1 MAVINELNSAP
12 YFDDFSPETKDFLR
26 ILFRPGYA
34 VQARE
39 LNQLQAILQTQVE
52 RFGNHIFK
60 DGSIVIGGMTTIDT
74 KTAKYLK
81 IQDNFNG
88 DEVEVDEFVGK
99 EITGAGGAKGL
110 VVAVADNDDDTP
122 GDPKTLIYKPLNG
135 LPFVES
141 EQINATGVSALVA
154 ASSFNGPSSTVSI
167 DSGIFYTK
175 GIFVINNQQTTYLDK
190 YSNTPD
196 KKAGLISEI
205 DLIDESDDS
214 TLLDNANGSYN
225 YAAPGAHRLKINLIL
240 AAKNLS
246 FTTDADKFIE
256 LLEVRSGSLY
266 KQITRPIYSE
276 IERTLAR
283 RTFDESGDYTV
294 KPFILDLQN
303 HPTDNTKLRAY
314 LESGKG
320 YVKGYEFETI
330 ARQSVDINKARD
342 FETYSGYDVPL
353 NYGNYVIVT
362 LDEGYPDIS
371 SFETLKLYTASSEI
385 GSCQVSSIKIHN
397 ANTSPLQYKLYL
409 FNITLTSGTFSSV
422 RSVRNVAG
430 TKIFPLESPYTLY
443 ETDLRS
449 YVFKSGLNSLKTF
462 TDGLGAA
469 DTDYSTKRVFANRT
483 VTANSV
489 SIQTANSSERFQGTA
504 GSAQDTTTKNEHYIV
519 IDDTTGEQLTTYTLT
534 LDAPGGAS
542 VQTATFAFTSQS
554 NPISIIASVNVNNS
568 LSRAKTKVSVKTH
581 TGTAQAGTS
590 STITLASTASVAN
603 DFYNNCKIKLIS
615 GTGSGATTYTITG
628 YVGSTRVATISGTF
642 STTPNTSTVYQI
654 APPTGAS
661 DDLANGRKYSA
672 NSSGT
677 ISLGKADGIRIIK
690 IVNSTTQDDWF
701 DNSKDVTN
709 KYSFDN
715 GQRDFSYEFA
725 SITLSP
731 GQTPPTGA
739 IVIFY
744 EYFSS
749 TGSGFFNVDSY
760 TDYDDVP
767 NYVSSTGEI
776 LDLRN
781 CIDFRPVRDTSTTY
795 ASNNLPIARTN
806 MNADISYYLPKIVKI
821 AATTDRE
828 FKVISGVSSI
838 NPKPPKDLDNG
849 MTLYSIYLNPY
860 TFNNLDTQVKYI
872 ENKRYTMRDIG
883 KLEKRIEKIEYY
895 TLLSTLEKE
904 TASMDVRDAAG
915 IDRFKNGFVVDSFR
929 GHSIG
934 DVFNSDY
941 KCSID
946 YKNNEAR
953 PRFNTKAYDLTL
965 KTSESSGY
973 TQRGPLVTR
982 SFTESNFI
990 VQPFASQWVN
1000 VNPFSVFSW
1009 RGTMSLDPSADFWK
1023 DDVYRPANIINIEGN
1038 NDNLAFGTDW
1048 AGSRWNNWQETFNG
1062 DEPDWVEDELTASG
1076 ELGFTQAVIIPI
1088 FGPGSPSDPLRW
1100 LFREID
1106 GVPSWI
1112 SGVTGEIHPAILGEP
1127 VPRSVEADTNTG
1139 TSTTNNWFNT
1149 NTTSSSINTTTINL
1163 GERVVDVSAIPWM
1176 RQIDVAF
1183 SATGMKPNTVVY
1195 PFFDGISVSANVAPT
1210 AGSFGGTLTTN
1221 SSGNISGTFRI
1232 PANRFLTGDRI
1243 FRLSDDTSNNP
1254 ELESTFAQA
1263 RFTANGILNHKQIET
1278 INIRIPEPQIPVPV
1292 DPVAQTFF
1300 VDPVIY
1306 PEGLFINSVDVFFR
1320 TKDAAIPVTVQ
1331 IRPTVN
1337 GYPSSTQVLPFAEKT
1352 LAPGSVN
1359 TSTDGTSATNFE
1371 FPAVV
1376 YLEPGEY
1383 SLVVLANSNNYEVYI
1398 AEIGKNKL
1406 GTTEL
1411 ITEQPYVG
1419 SFFKSQNSSTWT
1431 AEQTQDLKFT
1441 LKRCQFS
1448 TGTFDIVLSDYPSA
1462 ITRTVSGTGTIGA
1475 STVTLSDITGI
1486 SIGQGVSGTGI
1497 GSGAVVTN
1505 IRGFAITLS
1514 VVNSGTVNGTLTF
1527 TGKREGNGRADV
1539 IWVGNSVIDFKN
1551 AFTNTSFVSKPV
1563 GGSLES
1569 SYVSFVSNKNYAFI
1583 SQREILATTESF
1595 KQKITGTVSA
1605 ASNGYIS
1612 PIIDMQKN
1620 SLLTIE
1626 NIVNNDST
1634 NETTRTITFNT
1645 NTSVNG
1651 TSETITFTTPHLI
1664 QTGVPLVYSFLGT
1677 TGPAGATGPNN
1688 LVDGTTYYPRIT
1700 GATGIQLYSTLDGS
1714 VTGAT
1719 AALINLGSTGVSQT
1733 HGLIAVN
1740 ASGGN
1745 ASSKYI
1751 TRRVTLKEPA
1761 NYLKVYLTA
1770 ARPSGTDIKVYYKIK
1785 SETDSSLFTSKPWVE
1800 MVREVPGDNTYSRN
1814 NNEFFEYVYLPP
1826 STSPNT
1832 TSAIKYELNSALY
1845 EDFNEFT
1852 VKVVF
1857 LSSNTSI
1864 IPRIADF
1871 RAIAL
1876 ESI

>member
-1 MAVINELNSAP
+1 MAAINELNSAP

-60 DGSIVIGGMTTIDT
+60 EGSIVIGGMTTIDT
-74 KTAKYLK
+74 KTPKYLK
-81 IQDNFNG
+81 IQDNYNTI
-88 DEVEVDEFVGK
+88 EVDVQNFLNKVIVGS
-99 EITGAGGAKGL
+99 TSSARGL
-110 VVAVADNDDDTP
+110 VVAVADNDEDTL

-135 LPFVES
+135 FFFADNEIITIEGTATS
-141 EQINATGVSALVA
+141 ATTATTSANGNA
-154 ASSFNGPSSTVSI
+154 STVSI

-175 GIFVINNQQTTYLDK
+175 GIFVINSQQTTYLDK
-190 YSNTPD
+190 YSSTPD
-196 KKAGLISEI
+196 KKAGLLSE
-205 DLIDESDDS
+205 LEFVTENEDS

-225 YAAPGAHRLKINLIL
+225 YAAPGAHRLKINLVL
-240 AAKNLS
+240 KSKDLNY
-246 FTTDADKFIE
+246 TTDTDKFIE

-266 KQITRPIYSE
+266 KQISRPIYSE

-303 HPTDNTKLRAY
+303 HPTDDTKLRAY

-330 ARQSVDINKARD
+330 SRQSVDIDKARD

-362 LDEGYPDIS
+362 LDEGFPDVAALES
-371 SFETLKLYTASSEI
+371 LSLYNASSAI
-385 GSCQVSSIKIHN
+385 GTCQVSSIKIHN

-409 FNITLTSGTFSSV
+409 FNITLTSGTFSDV
-422 RSVRNVAG
+422 RTVRNVAG

-449 YVFKSGLNSLKTF
+449 YVFKTGLNSLKTF

-483 VTANSV
+483 VSANSV
-489 SIQTANSSERFQGTA
+489 QIQTANSSERFQGTA

-534 LDAPGGAS
+534 LDAPGGGS
-542 VQTATFAFTSQS
+542 VQTAAFSGFSPTPT
-554 NPISIIASVNVNNS
+554 NTVSIIASVNVNNS
-568 LSRAKTKVSVKTH
+568 LSRTKTKVSVKTH
-581 TGTAQAGTS
+581 TGTAQAGTLN
-590 STITLASTASVAN
+590 TITLATTASSA
-603 DFYNNCKIKLIS
+603 DSFYNGCMIKLIS

-628 YVGSTRVATISGTF
+628 YVGGSTRVATISPNF
-642 STTPNTSTVYQI
+642 DSLSIPNTSTVYQI
-654 APPTGAS
+654 APPTAAS

-677 ISLGKADGIRIIK
+677 ISLGKADGIRIVK
-690 IVNSTTQDDWF
+690 IVNSTNQGDWF
-701 DNSKDVTN
+701 DNSKDVTSR
-709 KYSFDN
+709 YSFDN

-725 SITLSP
+725 SVTLSP
-731 GQTPPTGA
+731 GQTAPSGA

-781 CIDFRPVRDTSTTY
+781 CIDFRPVRVTSNTY
-795 ASNNLPIARTN
+795 ATNNLPIARTN

-860 TFNNLDTQVKYI
+860 TFNNLDVQVKYV

-895 TLLSTLEKE
+895 TLLSSLEKE
-904 TASMDVRDAAG
+904 TASMDVKDAG
-915 IDRFKNGFVVDSFR
+915 GNDRFKNGFVVDSFR

-965 KTSESSGY
+965 KASESSGY

-1062 DEPDWVEDELTASG
+1062 VEQDWTLEERLANG
-1076 ELGFTQAVIIPI
+1076 ELGASLPSVIVPL
-1088 FGPGSPSDPLRW
+1088 FGPGSPTDPLRW
-1100 LFREID
+1100 FYQEID
-1106 GVPSWI
+1106 GVPSWV
-1112 SGVTGEIHPAILGEP
+1112 SGVTGEIVPAQLGAAAVTP
-1127 VPRSVEADTNTG
+1127 TVEITSNNG
-1139 TSTTNNWFNT
+1139 TTTTNNWFTPNRIT
-1149 NTTSSSINTTTINL
+1149 SSINTTTINL
-1163 GERVVDVSAIPWM
+1163 GERVVDVSSIPWM
-1176 RQIDVAF
+1176 RQIDVGF
-1183 SATGMKPNTVVY
+1183 SVTGMKPNTVVY
-1195 PFFDGISVSANVAPT
+1195 PFFDGVSVGANVSPT
-1210 AGSFGGTLTTN
+1210 AGSFGGMLTTD
-1221 SSGNISGTFRI
+1221 SSGTISGTFRI

-1243 FRLSDDTSNNP
+1243 FRLSDNPSNNQ
-1254 ELESTFAQA
+1254 ELETTFAQA
-1263 RFTANGILNHKQIET
+1263 RFTANGILNHKQLET

-1306 PEGLFINSVDVFFR
+1306 PEGLFINSVDLFFR
-1320 TKDAAIPVTVQ
+1320 TKDTTIPVTVQ

-1337 GYPSSTQVLPFAEKT
+1337 GYPSSTQVLPFTEKT

-1359 TSTDGTSATNFE
+1359 TSTDGSTATNFV

-1383 SLVVLANSNNYEVYI
+1383 SLVVLANSNNYEVYV

-1441 LKRCQFS
+1441 LKRCNFS
-1448 TGTFDIVLSDYPSA
+1448 TGSFEIVLSDYPST
-1462 ITRTVSGTGTIGA
+1462 ITRTVTGTGTSGA
-1475 STVTLSDITGI
+1475 LIVNVSDITGI
-1486 SIGQGVSGTGI
+1486 SVGQVVSGPGI
-1497 GSGAVVTN
+1497 GSGAVVTD

-1514 VVNSGTVNGTLTF
+1514 VVNSGNVSGTLTF
-1527 TGKREGNGRADV
+1527 TGKREGNGKADV

-1563 GGSLES
+1563 GGTLEF
-1569 SYVSFVSNKNYAFI
+1569 SYTSFI
-1583 SQREILATTESF
+1583 SNNNYEFVGQREILATSESF
-1595 KQKITGTVSA
+1595 KQKIAGTVST
-1605 ASNGYIS
+1605 ASKGYIS

-1620 SLLTIE
+1620 SLLAIE
-1626 NIVNNDST
+1626 NVVNNNST
-1634 NETTRTITFNT
+1634 NET
-1645 NTSVNG
+1645 
-1651 TSETITFTTPHLI
+1651 
-1664 QTGVPLVYSFLGT
+1664 
-1677 TGPAGATGPNN
+1677 
-1688 LVDGTTYYPRIT
+1688 
-1700 GATGIQLYSTLDGS
+1700 
-1714 VTGAT
+1714 
-1719 AALINLGSTGVSQT
+1719 
-1733 HGLIAVN
+1733 N
-1740 ASGGN
+1740 ASGGD
-1745 ASSKYI
+1745 AASKYI

-1770 ARPSGTDIKVYYKIK
+1770 ARPSGTNIKVYYKIK
-1785 SETDSSLFTSKPWVE
+1785 SETDSTLFTSKPWVE
-1800 MVREVPGDNTYSRN
+1800 MVREVPGDNAYSRN
-1814 NNEFFEYVYLPP
+1814 TNEFLEYVYLPP
-1826 STSPNT
+1826 SDLPST
-1832 TSAIKYELNSALY
+1832 TSVIKYAVNSALY
-1845 EDFNEFT
+1845 EDFNEFA

-1876 ESI
+1876 DSL